1 MPAKA
6 VTPNRARTI
15 ETANWTVSERIR
27 RGVRVVRD
35 ALKNH
40 RILASDV
47 GKTSIGDGNRT
58 LCMVAPMG
66 GIHAMGEIAGV
77 VETGTP
83 HIEVGTGK
91 TSMIGDRHRVESR

>member
-1 MPAKA
+1 MPAIA
-6 VTPNRARTI
+6 VTPKRARTI
-15 ETANWTVSERIR
+15 ETANRAVNERIR
-27 RGVRVVRD
+27 RGVRVVGD
-35 ALKNH
+35 ALENH

-47 GKTSIGDGNRT
+47 GKTSIEDGNRT

-66 GIHAMGEIAGV
+66 GIRTLREIARV

-91 TSMIGDRHRVESR
+91 TSTIGDRH